1 MINTKKQDIPIA
13 VLDAA
18 KELIDMYGVNF
29 DYLGRYND
37 ADTYVYKFPED
48 CETGF
53 PFVYLLKDNSVTEV
67 TDSIALHII
76 GLLVKDT
83 EE

>member
-1 MINTKKQDIPIA
+1 MKEQETPSA

-18 KELIDMYGVNF
+18 KGLIDMYGVNF
-29 DYLGRYND
+29 DYLGRYKD
-37 ADTYVYKFPED
+37 ADTYVYRFPED
-48 CETGF
+48 SETGF

-76 GLLVKDT
+76 SLLVDEI

>member
-67 TDSIALHII
+67 TDYIALHII

>member
-1 MINTKKQDIPIA
+1 MTYTTKHDIPIA

-18 KELIDMYGVNF
+18 KYLIDMYGVNF

-37 ADTYVYKFPED
+37 ADTYVYRFPEGSA
-48 CETGF
+48 TGF

-67 TDSIALHII
+67 TDFIALHII
-76 GLLVKDT
+76 GLLVNDT

>member
-1 MINTKKQDIPIA
+1 MTYTTKHDIPIA

-18 KELIDMYGVNF
+18 KDLIDMYGVNF

-37 ADTYVYKFPED
+37 ADTYVYRFPED

-67 TDSIALHII
+67 TGFTALDII
-76 GLLVKDT
+76 GLLVKDS